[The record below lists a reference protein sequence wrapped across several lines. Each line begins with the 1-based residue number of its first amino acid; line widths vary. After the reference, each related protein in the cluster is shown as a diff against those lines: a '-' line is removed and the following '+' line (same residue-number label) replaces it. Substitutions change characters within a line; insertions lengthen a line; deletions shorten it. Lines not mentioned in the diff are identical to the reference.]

1 MKSIKRTAANSL
13 LGTSMG
19 NGGGDTV
26 GMTLVPV
33 TVGVVPLLGP
43 ALGLVLAVVL
53 VVGAV
58 GTTKSPVGGWKK
70 GTVGL
75 SVGLSAR
82 LQPM

>member
-1 MKSIKRTAANSL
+1 MV
-13 LGTSMG
+13 

-26 GMTLVPV
+26 GVTLVPV
-33 TVGVVPLLGP
+33 TAGVVPLLGP